1 MSNINVQD
9 AMQDL
14 RRCNV
19 APGQSHDV
27 HKGVRSL
34 VDLCHGLSLRAG
46 WWNRKA
52 PVVPTELKDEVEW
65 FLKTKGFPVGAPM
78 TLEERLATV
87 PEKLCLTHSEVS
99 EAMEG
104 HRRKQ
109 MDDKLKHRLALEV
122 ELGDAVI
129 RIADL
134 AGALDLDLAGAIIE
148 KLAFNQRRPDHK
160 LEARAAEGGKAY

>member
-9 AMQDL
+9 AMHEL
-14 RRCNV
+14 RRCNIS
-19 APGQSHDV
+19 PSQSHDV
-27 HKGVRSL
+27 HNGVRSL
-34 VDLCHGLSLRAG
+34 VDLCHGLSARSG

-52 PVVPTELKDEVEW
+52 PAVPEEIRAEVTEL
-65 FLKTKGFPVGAPM
+65 LKAKGFPVGLPM

-109 MDDKLKHRLALEV
+109 MDDKLKHRLMLEV
-122 ELGDAVI
+122 ELADAVI

-160 LEARAAEGGKAY
+160 PEARAAEGGKAY